1 MSCRLTMTLISELQE
16 GNVGEDWKYQLDVE
30 VVLKDGVVGQGSIEV
45 SKHNLPSGVVRE
57 PYGTPA
63 PQVLFS
69 GDCAGEL
76 LLRSHL
82 TATEVDVFVND
93 VGKIQ
98 KDLVMEC
105 PGPAGGTVTKE
116 VDIAVAVRESPPILP
131 RKAVFTLR
139 VRFNLTC
146 S

>member
-1 MSCRLTMTLISELQE
+1 MTLISELQE
-16 GNVGEDWKYQLDVE
+16 GNVGEDWKYQLDVK
-30 VVLKDGVVGQGSIEV
+30 VLQSGVIGQGSFEV
-45 SKHNLPSGVVRE
+45 PKHNLPSGVVRE
-57 PYGTPA
+57 PHGTPA
-63 PQVLFS
+63 PQVLYT
-69 GDCAGEL
+69 GDCEGEL
-76 LLRSHL
+76 LLRSQL

-98 KDLVMEC
+98 KDLAIEC
-105 PGPAGGTVTKE
+105 PGLAGGTVTKE

-131 RKAVFTLR
+131 GKAVFTLR

>member
-16 GNVGEDWKYQLDVE
+16 GNVGEDWKYDLDVE
-30 VVLKDGVVGQGSIEV
+30 VLCDGVVGQGSFKV
-45 SKHNLPSGVVRE
+45 PKHNLPSGVVRA
-57 PYGTPA
+57 PHGTPA
-63 PQVLFS
+63 PQVLYT
-69 GDCAGEL
+69 GDCEGEL

-98 KDLVMEC
+98 KDLVIEC

-116 VDIAVAVRESPPILP
+116 VDIAVPVHEMPAFLP
-131 RKAVFTLR
+131 QKAEFTLR

>member
-30 VVLKDGVVGQGSIEV
+30 VLRDGVIGKGSFKV
-45 SKHNLPSGVVRE
+45 PKHNLPSYVVRE

-63 PQVLFS
+63 PQVLYS
-69 GDCAGEL
+69 GDCEGEL

-82 TATEVDVFVND
+82 TATEVDMFVND

-98 KDLVMEC
+98 KDLVIEC

-116 VDIAVAVRESPPILP
+116 VDIAVPVHEMPAILP
-131 RKAVFTLR
+131 QKAVFTLR